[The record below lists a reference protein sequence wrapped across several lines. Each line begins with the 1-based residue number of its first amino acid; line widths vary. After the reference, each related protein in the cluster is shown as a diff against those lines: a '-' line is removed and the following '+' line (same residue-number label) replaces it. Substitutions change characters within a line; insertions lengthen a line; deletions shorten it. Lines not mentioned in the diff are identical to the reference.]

1 MKKFLGKLFTLA
13 LYAFVIGAIGK
24 AGYDI
29 YNSKAEADR
38 TMELA
43 ARFENYVPEEV
54 APYVENPDYVQY
66 YYKSI
71 GGDFYSEQSWEMEG
85 IPSYVTMTGGG
96 FEEQDVTE
104 YFFYDETVHTFII
117 SEELLST
124 LEKEYYHFQ
133 VYYDEE
139 TFEEFGF
146 HVEEELV
153 NNVPAERA
161 YRPDSKNGRIYIKLS
176 DGQDV
181 SLYYSNIGDNRI
193 VDVLKYNEGSSL
205 GLLDPDNYIVAPS
218 GNKVT
223 LKKEYLQ
230 SLKPNTKMEY
240 GVRLADGTIVYE
252 PWTNFWTI
260 EDEWAGLVVENVTD
274 YSLSEGGDY
283 VINIKR
289 NDTQKILE
297 FSIATYP
304 NGEFTRHLF
313 IDCPDWFGHEYME
326 KWGNTITIPE
336 EVMKTLPVGEELML
350 HFYYYFDYD
359 RNVYSIDD
367 FSFKVIP

>member
-1 MKKFLGKLFTLA
+1 MKKFLGKLFTFA
-13 LYAFVIGAIGK
+13 LYVFVIGAIGK
-24 AGYDI
+24 GAYDMFGDT
-29 YNSKAEADR
+29 NKLKKEAELVDR
-38 TMELA
+38 Y
-43 ARFENYVPEEV
+43 ENFVPEEV
-54 APYVENPDYVQY
+54 SPYIENPDYAQY

-71 GGDFYSEQSWEMEG
+71 GGEFYYGQRYEMEG
-85 IPSYVTMTGGG
+85 IPSYVTMSGDG
-96 FEEQDVTE
+96 FEEQDITE
-104 YFFYDETVHTFII
+104 HFFYDEKVHTFII
-117 SEELLST
+117 KETLLST
-124 LEKEYYHFQ
+124 LGNGYHHFK
-133 VYYDEE
+133 VYYEDG
-139 TFEEFGF
+139 TLDEFGL
-146 HVEEELV
+146 HVEDELV
-153 NNVPAERA
+153 NNVPALIQ
-161 YRPDSKNGRIYIKLS
+161 YRPDARTNRIYNNLS
-176 DGQDV
+176 DVQEI